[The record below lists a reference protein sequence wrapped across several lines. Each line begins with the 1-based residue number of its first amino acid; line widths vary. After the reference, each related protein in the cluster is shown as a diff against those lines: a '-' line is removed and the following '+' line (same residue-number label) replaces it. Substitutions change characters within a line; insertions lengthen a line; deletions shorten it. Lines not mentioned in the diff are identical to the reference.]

1 MKGFLLAG
9 RVAVVFNILFLVCL
23 VLRLFP
29 LPADGIFTGLILIGG
44 WILSVPA
51 NILWILWLLFLTLQH
66 KKLPDVPRF
75 LVVGIP
81 AFFLFQ
87 LIYFFY

>member
-9 RVAVVFNILFLVCL
+9 RIAVLFNILFVVCL

-29 LPADGIFTGLILIGG
+29 QPADGFFTGLILIGG

-51 NILWILWLLFLTLQH
+51 NILWILWLVFLSIQH
-66 KKLPDVPRF
+66 KKLPDVPRLW
-75 LVVGIP
+75 LVVIP
-81 AFFLFQ
+81 GFFLFQ
-87 LIYFFY
+87 LFYFLY